1 MGYETIPIFHPLRL
15 MLSRPLLNESSTT
28 VPLKPVTLFIS
39 PLMAKIP
46 VYNNVCELSCGR
58 IRDLPDN
65 EQGAFLKRLKG
76 QTRPLVEGLSMEDQD
91 YFYMCDY
98 FEWKMGLPVMD

>member
-1 MGYETIPIFHPLRL
+1 MGYETILILRHSLL
-15 MLSRPLLNESSTT
+15 MLSRPLLSESSTT
-28 VPLKPVTLFIS
+28 VPLKPVTRFIS

-58 IRDLPDN
+58 IRDLP
-65 EQGAFLKRLKG
+65 EHEREAFLKRLEG